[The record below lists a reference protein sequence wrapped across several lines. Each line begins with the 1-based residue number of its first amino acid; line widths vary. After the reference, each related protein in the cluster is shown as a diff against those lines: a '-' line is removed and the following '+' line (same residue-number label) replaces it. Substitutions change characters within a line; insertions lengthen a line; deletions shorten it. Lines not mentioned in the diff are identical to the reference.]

1 MVNGVSGKGGMNPAQ
16 MAQQIFQGIDSE
28 GKGYID
34 KSQLQEDLKKHG
46 ITDQTKIDE
55 ICKTMDADSDGK
67 ITQSEFTTGMKS
79 MKPPHPNEEMK
90 SMLSELGNTISASDL
105 KSLFDKITSS
115 NSSSKT
121 RQSDR
126 AKEMFSKI
134 DTEGKGYIDKSQ
146 LEEDMKNHGITDQT
160 KIDEM
165 YKAMDADEDGKITE
179 SEFASGMEKM
189 KPQGGAHAAGGPPLG
204 PPPGGP
210 PPADSSS
217 STSSTDSDSS
227 DDTTIDL
234 SQLSSDQQQT
244 LKSLLEMMQQ
254 ANGSNNN
261 MLKGMFFDTA
271 R

>member
-1 MVNGVSGKGGMNPAQ
+1 MVNGVSGKGGFNPMQ

-46 ITDQTKIDE
+46 ITDQTKINE
-55 ICKTMDADSDGK
+55 IYKTMDADSDGK

-79 MKPPHPNEEMK
+79 MKPPQPNEEMK
-90 SMLSELGNTISASDL
+90 SMLNELDNTISASDL
-105 KSLFDKITSS
+105 KSLFDQLTSS
-115 NSSSKT
+115 SSSKSK
-121 RQSDR
+121 QSDR
-126 AKEMFSKI
+126 AKEMFSSI

-160 KIDEM
+160 RIDEM

-179 SEFASGMEKM
+179 SEFASGLEKM
-189 KPQGGAHAAGGPPLG
+189 KPQGGPGG
-204 PPPGGP
+204 PGGP
-210 PPADSSS
+210 PPGPPPTGSAD
-217 STSSTDSDSS
+217 STDSESS
-227 DDTTIDL
+227 DDTALDL

-254 ANGSNNN
+254 AYASNGSNSSL
-261 MLKGMFFDTA
+261 LKGMFFDTA